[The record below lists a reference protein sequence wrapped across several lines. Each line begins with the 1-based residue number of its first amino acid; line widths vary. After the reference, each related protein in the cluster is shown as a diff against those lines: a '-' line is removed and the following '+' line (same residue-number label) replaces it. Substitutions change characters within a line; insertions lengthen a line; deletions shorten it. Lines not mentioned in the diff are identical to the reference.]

1 MRYLIMPAALALG
14 LALSACNET
23 PAPEA
28 AAPATS
34 TYPATREGAFEA
46 AGGDPEGFVRA
57 LYGAYAAAEPRPEPG
72 RDPLYSRTLNALVG
86 EDHRRS
92 SGKPWLTVDPVCDCT
107 GGAVALSSVS
117 VNQADPAN
125 ATADVVFS
133 VDGVEKR
140 PTLTLARE
148 ATRWR
153 VADTQAPGQPRLS
166 ESLFKAIG

>member
-1 MRYLIMPAALALG
+1 MPAALALG
-14 LALSACNET
+14 LALSACSET
-23 PAPEA
+23 PAPQA
-28 AAPATS
+28 PAPAAPS
-34 TYPATREGAFEA
+34 YPATRDGTFEA
-46 AGGDPEGFVRA
+46 AAGDPEAFVRA
-57 LYGAYAAAEPRPEPG
+57 LYAAYAAAEPRPEPG

-92 SGKPWLTVDPVCDCT
+92 GGKPWLTVDPVCGCT

-125 ATADVVFS
+125 ATADVVFT
-133 VDGVEKR
+133 VDGAEKR
-140 PTLTLARE
+140 RTLTLARE

-153 VADTQAPGQPRLS
+153 VADAQAPGQPLLS